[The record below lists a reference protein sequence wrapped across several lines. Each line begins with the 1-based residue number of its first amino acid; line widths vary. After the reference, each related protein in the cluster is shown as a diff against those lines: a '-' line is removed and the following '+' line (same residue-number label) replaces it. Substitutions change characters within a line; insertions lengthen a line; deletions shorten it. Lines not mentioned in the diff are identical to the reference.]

1 MMKRTWVA
9 ALGAALALA
18 STTPEA
24 DAFCGFYVSGADAKL
39 FNNATLVVLM
49 RDGTRTVLSM
59 QNNYEGPPDD
69 FAMVV
74 PVPVVLQ
81 EENVKT
87 LPREIFAKVNQ
98 MAAPRLVEY
107 WEQDPCGV
115 DRRHREESASMA
127 PAPQSEAKAARSAED
142 YQVKIEAQFTVG
154 EYDIVILSAQ
164 DSSGLDRWLRDNQYK
179 IPDAAEPVL
188 RPYVESGM
196 KFFVAKVNADKVT
209 FDERDG
215 KKMAMLSPLRFY
227 YDSDTFSLPVR
238 LGLLNSNGTQDLLI
252 HILAPNKRYEVANYP
267 NVTIPTNL
275 DVADG
280 AKESFGP
287 FYAALFDKTLELN
300 PKAVVTEYAWAA
312 QTCDPCPGPTL
323 TPADMMTL
331 GADVPPDTSTDDGT
345 WVPRV
350 LFGTIEGEPVAQRQL
365 RQLTSPLTTCFQRAR
380 ESDPKLTGK
389 VSYSLQTNDKGDVT
403 SVTVSGA
410 KLPASLESCSKGA
423 FQAARF
429 AGVSSRKL
437 TVPVEF
443 STIRPGGVKPYTL
456 TRLHA
461 RYGKD
466 TLGED
471 LVFKEAAAIVGGR
484 EVRNDGKLE
493 NGASAASMNNFQAR
507 YAIRHPW
514 TGPIECKNPR
524 RGVWGGP
531 PPGVRADGN
540 IKAALDLAFAPRGKT
555 DLAGLL
561 RQDVPELKLKA
572 VGVPGPSGG
581 ADKGDSD
588 PDREPA
594 KKADTKSAPT
604 SGCACSTHREPLSA
618 LGWLSALGALAGALL
633 RRAGKRR

>member
-1 MMKRTWVA
+1 MTKRTWAA

-18 STTPEA
+18 STTRPA

-87 LPREIFAKVNQ
+87 LPREIFTKVDQ

-107 WEQDPCGV
+107 WEQDPCEGG
-115 DRRHREESASMA
+115 RRAKGEGA
-127 PAPQSEAKAARSAED
+127 PGLAAPQSAAREARSDSA

-154 EYDIVILSAQ
+154 EYEIVILSAQ
-164 DSSGLDRWLRDNQYK
+164 DSSGLDRWLRDNKYK

-196 KFFVAKVNADKVT
+196 KFFVAKVNAEKVK
-209 FDERDG
+209 FEERDG
-215 KKMAMLSPLRFY
+215 KRMAALSPLRFH

-323 TPADMMTL
+323 TQADMMTL
-331 GADVPPDTSTDDGT
+331 GADVPPDAATDDGT

-350 LFGTIEGEPVAQRQL
+350 VFGAIEGEPTAQRQL
-365 RQLTSPLTTCFQRAR
+365 GSLYSPLNTCFQRAR
-380 ESDPKLTGK
+380 ESDPKLTAK
-389 VSYSLQTNDKGDVT
+389 VSFTVQTDDKGDVT
-403 SVTVSGA
+403 SVSLSGA
-410 KLPASLESCSKGA
+410 KLPASMESCTKGA

-429 AGVSSRKL
+429 AGVPKRKL

-443 STIRPGGVKPYTL
+443 STFRPGGVKPYTL

-471 LVFKEAAAIVGGR
+471 LVFREASAIVGGR
-484 EVRNDGKLE
+484 EVRSDGKLE
-493 NGASAASMNNFQAR
+493 NGASPAPINNFQAR

-514 TGPIECKNPR
+514 TGPITCKDPQ

-531 PPGVRADGN
+531 PQGVKADTG

-572 VGVPGPSGG
+572 TSVPGPSGG
-581 ADKGDSD
+581 TEKQSDDAD
-588 PDREPA
+588 EPR
-594 KKADTKSAPT
+594 KSSDTKATPT
-604 SGCACSTHREPLSA
+604 SGCACSLDGGSSTE
-618 LGWLSALGALAGALL
+618 LGWLAAFGAVAAALG
-633 RRAGKRR
+633 RRVNRRR